1 MIIIVAGDEVPAGG
15 RLEGVLHPRPQH
27 GATRVRGAGPGDRIV
42 LYLCKLPR
50 NFDLNITLYCV
61 VGAGVRGS
69 AEGRQ
74 PQRVGRPGRG
84 GGPQGHADMTTWRLR
99 SNKDFLFFPNFIH
112 FVFFRKGFGHIQ
124 INI

>member
-1 MIIIVAGDEVPAGG
+1 MIEYQIHTPTSTFSWC
-15 RLEGVLHPRPQH
+15 Q
-27 GATRVRGAGPGDRIV
+27 
-42 LYLCKLPR
+42 
-50 NFDLNITLYCV
+50 NINSINIF
-61 VGAGVRGS
+61 GAGVRGS

-84 GGPQGHADMTTWRLR
+84 PGPQGHADITTWRLR

-112 FVFFRKGFGHIQ
+112 CVFFRKGFGHIQ